1 MVMGSGFFD
10 DYEESGDFKY
20 PGGIP
25 TEEDN
30 PKNKKNGGKK
40 VADNENE
47 RIQNT
52 SSSNPDD
59 DKEKKKNGEGKGQ
72 SNPEVLSDQNKDQID
87 KTNARTGIE
96 VKELSDSS
104 GTSSGGEYFDPNTA
118 PYSEL
123 LKRIPEE
130 FQRKNPDGQV
140 MGHAANY
147 NPFMRSKESPHG
159 RFYDPE
165 TKTSYALDADL
176 KPDMT
181 KPVFGST
188 GNYDPEPPSGSE
200 MLTSVADANQ
210 GMSFTLPGDDEGDG
224 DFEYCLLYSSPSPR
238 D

>member
-96 VKELSDSS
+96 VKELSGSS
-104 GTSSGGEYFDPNTA
+104 GTS
-118 PYSEL
+118 
-123 LKRIPEE
+123 
-130 FQRKNPDGQV
+130 
-140 MGHAANY
+140 
-147 NPFMRSKESPHG
+147 
-159 RFYDPE
+159 
-165 TKTSYALDADL
+165 
-176 KPDMT
+176 
-181 KPVFGST
+181 
-188 GNYDPEPPSGSE
+188 
-200 MLTSVADANQ
+200 
-210 GMSFTLPGDDEGDG
+210 
-224 DFEYCLLYSSPSPR
+224 
-238 D
+238 